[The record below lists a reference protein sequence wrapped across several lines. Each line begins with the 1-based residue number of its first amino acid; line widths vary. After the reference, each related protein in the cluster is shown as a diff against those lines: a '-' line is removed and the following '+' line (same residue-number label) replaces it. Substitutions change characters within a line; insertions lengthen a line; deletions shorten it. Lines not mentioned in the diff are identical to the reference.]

1 MISTRRIRGLLAG
14 LAGLGALALPATADH
29 HEKAHAQGDLSLI
42 EVVSTNVQ
50 GKNVFIPSTIVVAE
64 GKPHTLS
71 IFNTT
76 EVPHG
81 FAIAGLGI
89 EFVLE
94 PGKETVVA
102 LPALEDGKI
111 YKVHCQLHPPHRS
124 ARLVVI
130 DTD

>member
-1 MISTRRIRGLLAG
+1 MMIATRRTPGLVAALAG
-14 LAGLGALALPATADH
+14 LCALALPATADH
-29 HEKAHAQGDLSLI
+29 HEKAPAHADPSLI

-64 GKPHTLS
+64 GVPHTLS

-76 EVPHG
+76 DVPHG

-94 PGKETVVA
+94 PGKETRVE
-102 LPALEDGKI
+102 LPALEDEKI
-111 YKVHCQLHPPHRS
+111 YKVH
-124 ARLVVI
+124 
-130 DTD
+130 